1 MQDTPSYKSGHTA
14 SDATSAA
21 STAKIKQSRLPLS
34 VYVSSAIINI
44 LGLALPLTI
53 LHVYDRVLPNQAFN
67 TLAMLV
73 IGLLCVVM
81 LDSLL
86 RVARGAIM
94 GWRAASFGHRE
105 SMDAMAR
112 LMSSNAASVQNTK
125 ASAIISQLQALTDM
139 AEFQGSTARLLLID
153 IVWVPVFAIV
163 ITIIAGPLIAV
174 PVLFLIGFIFY
185 ISFQTRR
192 LRQII
197 DTREQV
203 EERKYDFMLET
214 LQTMQTVKSHA
225 MEPLMM
231 RRFERL
237 QSASSLELKHNV
249 LASQTIAQAA
259 GLFAMLMTMGV
270 VFFGALMVIGNSL
283 TIGALA
289 ACMLLSSQMMQPIM
303 RSLQSSTQIVQNAHK
318 QAEVEK
324 LYAQIADQPAILE
337 PVKRHQPDFAPA
349 ALQVERLTVNGP
361 NGQALFENLNLEIQ
375 AGQFVGLKGAD
386 GSGQSVFLRSVMGDL
401 PPSQG
406 QILIN
411 GVPVRHKRSRVSYV
425 GQVPQVFRG
434 TILDNLTLFGT
445 YTADDAKWVAELTG
459 LSPEIHRLPDG
470 FDTQLLGSASPEL
483 STAFSQLICIARAIV
498 SKPPVLLLDASN
510 NGLDAKTE
518 TAFAQMLKRL
528 SGQVT
533 IILATQRPSLLRD
546 ADMIF
551 ELSDKTGR
559 VVPAAPPL
567 APGALL
573 QEKAS

>member
-1 MQDTPSYKSGHTA
+1 MQANHPHNPG
-14 SDATSAA
+14 
-21 STAKIKQSRLPLS
+21 STAFDAFKTKPANKVKASRLPIS
-34 VYVSSAIINI
+34 VYIGSAIINL

-73 IGLLCVVM
+73 IGLICVVF

-94 GWRAASFGHRE
+94 GWRAASYGHRE
-105 SMDAMAR
+105 SLDAMAR
-112 LMSSNAASVQNTK
+112 LMSSNASHAQNAK
-125 ASAIISQLQALTDM
+125 ASTVISQLQALTDM

-163 ITIIAGPLIAV
+163 ITVIAGPLIAV
-174 PVLFLIGFIFY
+174 PALFLVGFVFY
-185 ISFQTRR
+185 ISLQTKR
-192 LRQII
+192 LRHII
-197 DTREQV
+197 DSREQV

-225 MEPLMM
+225 MESLMM

-237 QSASSLELKHNV
+237 QSASSLELKKNV

-303 RSLQSSTQIVQNAHK
+303 RALQSSTQIVQNAHK

-324 LYAQIADQPAILE
+324 LYAQIADHPATIK
-337 PVKRHQPDFAPA
+337 PVLRHQPDFAPA
-349 ALQVERLTVNGP
+349 LVRIEQLAFQGSNDQIV
-361 NGQALFENLNLEIQ
+361 FENLNLTI
-375 AGQFVGLKGAD
+375 APGQFVGLKGSD
-386 GSGQSVFLRSVMGDL
+386 GSGQSVLLRSIMGEL
-401 PPSQG
+401 TPTHG
-406 QILIN
+406 QILI
-411 GVPVRHKRSRVSYV
+411 GGTPVTQAPGGVSYV

-445 YTADDAKWVAELTG
+445 YTADDAKWVADLTG
-459 LSPEIHRLPDG
+459 LTPEIHRLPDG
-470 FDTQLLGSASPEL
+470 FDTQLLGSANPEL

-498 SKPPVLLLDASN
+498 SKPSVLLLDASN

-518 TAFAQMLKRL
+518 IAFSQMLQRL
-528 SGQVT
+528 SGEVT
-533 IILATQRPSLLRD
+533 IILATQRPSLLRS
-546 ADMIF
+546 ADVIF
-551 ELSDKTGR
+551 ELSNKTGT
-559 VVPAAPPL
+559 VVPTPPL
-567 APGALL
+567 ETSSATRH
-573 QEKAS
+573 ERAS